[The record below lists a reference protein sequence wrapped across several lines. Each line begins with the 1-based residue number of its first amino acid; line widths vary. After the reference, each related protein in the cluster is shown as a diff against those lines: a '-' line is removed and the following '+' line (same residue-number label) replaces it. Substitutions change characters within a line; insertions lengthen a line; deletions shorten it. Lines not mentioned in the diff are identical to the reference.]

1 MARCSDALVLLNGQ
15 AGNVCLAPCYAAK
28 KMENIHA
35 NSALDAAVRDEKSLK
50 MSAQQQ
56 ESAHLV
62 EPSPQHLHQR
72 NIGRVLPSLGGD
84 ALEQTN
90 EMVQEQQDGDGDGDR
105 LVDNDDDDGPA
116 DHDDDD
122 GVADD
127 DVTDTDDDNTDTDDD
142 DDDDSIDDDDV
153 ADVADEADEAD
164 NDGSLPTQEAQ
175 PVVES
180 VSLKKRKPVDETKE
194 PYLSE
199 DSDNVPCGANYSI
212 STIVRCKT
220 SALIRFG
227 FGVSIIVAFF
237 YYRRRRRLGGRR
249 RRMDKSHE
257 YARII
262 QEYDDLEG
270 TFGDDISYD
279 DDNETMSTWSDGG
292 VGGMEMQNYHTDDR
306 LGMHELNG

>member
-1 MARCSDALVLLNGQ
+1 M
-15 AGNVCLAPCYAAK
+15 
-28 KMENIHA
+28 
-35 NSALDAAVRDEKSLK
+35 
-50 MSAQQQ
+50 
-56 ESAHLV
+56 
-62 EPSPQHLHQR
+62 
-72 NIGRVLPSLGGD
+72 
-84 ALEQTN
+84 
-90 EMVQEQQDGDGDGDR
+90 
-105 LVDNDDDDGPA
+105 
-116 DHDDDD
+116 
-122 GVADD
+122 
-127 DVTDTDDDNTDTDDD
+127 
-142 DDDDSIDDDDV
+142 
-153 ADVADEADEAD
+153 
-164 NDGSLPTQEAQ
+164 PTQEAQ